1 MTRTIYCLTALL
13 CALCLAI
20 SSQNTAR
27 AADQGIVATV
37 NDIPITSFDIDQ
49 RLRNRVRVLTQARA
63 QTAAEQDHFH

>member
-49 RLRNRVRVLTQARA
+49 RLAAAGNHGQQAVR
-63 QTAAEQDHFH
+63 